1 MSNQQILGYLPN
13 TTIIH
18 RLSGAA
24 KLVALILIS
33 IATMTTYDTRFLLA
47 MSLFSVV
54 LFKVSQIKWQQIS
67 FVAKFILI
75 FSLLNLIAVYLFAP
89 EYGVEVYGSRHI
101 IFQGIGRFTVT
112 QEQLFYEF
120 NLLLKYIASIPI
132 ALIFI
137 LTTNPSEFA
146 ASLNK
151 LGISYKISYAVALAL
166 RYIPD
171 IQTDF
176 FDISLAQQARGV
188 EMSAKAPLIK
198 RMKGTMA
205 IVFPLVLSSIERI
218 ETIST
223 AMELR
228 RFGRHKKRTWYMA
241 KDYSVADYVTILLAI
256 ALLALSLLLVK
267 LNGSRFYNPFS

>member
-89 EYGVEVYGSRHI
+89 EYGV
-101 IFQGIGRFTVT
+101 
-112 QEQLFYEF
+112 
-120 NLLLKYIASIPI
+120 
-132 ALIFI
+132 
-137 LTTNPSEFA
+137 
-146 ASLNK
+146 
-151 LGISYKISYAVALAL
+151 
-166 RYIPD
+166 
-171 IQTDF
+171 
-176 FDISLAQQARGV
+176 
-188 EMSAKAPLIK
+188 
-198 RMKGTMA
+198 
-205 IVFPLVLSSIERI
+205 
-218 ETIST
+218 
-223 AMELR
+223 
-228 RFGRHKKRTWYMA
+228 
-241 KDYSVADYVTILLAI
+241 
-256 ALLALSLLLVK
+256 
-267 LNGSRFYNPFS
+267 

>member
-1 MSNQQILGYLPN
+1 MSNQQILGYLLN

-120 NLLLKYIASIPI
+120 NLLLKYVASIPI

-241 KDYSVADYVTILLAI
+241 KDYSVTDYVTILLAI